1 MKNNNNSNSHTENNR
16 TKAGAVIGLALVLL
30 FLHEPRSHA
39 ANVVFSFS
47 TANANGMDLFATSSG
62 ALITGSTGYFALGYV
77 SSSYNFSAKTVN
89 DILNDITILGSSSTA
104 NWGGVGTTAPA
115 NTGGKVDSFS
125 TPDIGIDTSLFVG
138 SKILAIVGKGATFSS
153 AAGSEVAIVSSSSGS
168 GLTAW
173 SVAAPDLS
181 LTPVTMVLG
190 VSDFNQIYAGTYTAS
205 VGSISGG
212 VSRYDT
218 IAIPEPSS
226 ASLLALGMAG
236 LVALRIR
243 RKS

>member
-1 MKNNNNSNSHTENNR
+1 MKNNNISNSHTANNR
-16 TKAGAVIGLALVLL
+16 TKASAVIGLALVLL

-39 ANVVFSFS
+39 ANVIFSFS
-47 TANANGMDLFATSSG
+47 TTNANGMDLFATSTG

-77 SSSYNFSAKTVN
+77 SSTYNFSAKTVN
-89 DILNDITILGSSSTA
+89 DILNDITILGSSSTV
-104 NWGGVGTTAPA
+104 NWTGVGTTAPA
-115 NTGGKVDSFS
+115 NTGGKINNFS
-125 TPDIGIDTSLFVG
+125 TLEIDTTTFVG
-138 SKILAIVGKGATFSS
+138 SKILAIVGKGATFSRT
-153 AAGSEVAIVSSSSGS
+153 AGSEVAIVSSSSGS

-181 LTPVTMVLG
+181 LTPVNMVLG

-212 VSRYDT
+212 ASRYDT

-226 ASLLALGMAG
+226 ASLLALGVAG
-236 LVALRIR
+236 LVALRVR

>member
-1 MKNNNNSNSHTENNR
+1 
-16 TKAGAVIGLALVLL
+16 
-30 FLHEPRSHA
+30 
-39 ANVVFSFS
+39 
-47 TANANGMDLFATSSG
+47 MDLFATSTG

-77 SSSYNFSAKTVN
+77 SSTYNFSAKTVN
-89 DILNDITILGSSSTA
+89 DILNDITILGSSSTV
-104 NWGGVGTTAPA
+104 NWTGVGTTAPA
-115 NTGGKVDSFS
+115 NTGGKINNFS
-125 TPDIGIDTSLFVG
+125 TLEIDTTTFVG
-138 SKILAIVGKGATFSS
+138 SKILAIVGKGATFSRT
-153 AAGSEVAIVSSSSGS
+153 AGSEVAIVSSSSGS

-226 ASLLALGMAG
+226 ASLLALGVAG
-236 LVALRIR
+236 LVALRVR